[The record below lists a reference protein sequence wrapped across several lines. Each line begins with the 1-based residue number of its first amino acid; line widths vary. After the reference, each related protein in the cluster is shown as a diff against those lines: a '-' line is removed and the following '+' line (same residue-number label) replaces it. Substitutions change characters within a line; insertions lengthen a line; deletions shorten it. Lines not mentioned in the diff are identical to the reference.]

1 MDFFC
6 NKFMRMPI
14 WLLLLAIV
22 SFNMA
27 CNERSGSQ
35 ESTEQPDKNIS
46 FNESDV
52 IQLDGQTLTE
62 ADTLSRPS
70 KIVIAGPYLIIKD
83 AYGQPPIHVIRA
95 SDGSYVTA
103 LGTPGEG
110 PGEFIGTWSFDVVS
124 GDPPRFWI
132 YDMPQ
137 LRLTY
142 VDLEAYLRGAFEL
155 GDRIINLNIGFTP
168 TAPTWLSDSL
178 LVSPGFLT
186 EEGRLAQFGPEGR
199 FIGTAGISPPSR
211 KGVPLAV
218 LQHAYQSRM
227 KPNPNRS
234 LLALGTFYAD
244 RLEIYHF
251 DGTRK
256 VLAQGPAHFDPTFEV
271 GILQGEPAR
280 QSTDETRYGYIDI
293 ATTQDRIYALYS
305 GRLRNQQGNHGDTVR
320 VFDWNGNLK
329 QVYDL
334 NAAVLGITVDS
345 TETTLYATQR
355 FPSLEIT
362 RYSLPPPL

>member
-1 MDFFC
+1 
-6 NKFMRMPI
+6 MRMPK

-35 ESTEQPDKNIS
+35 ESTEQPDKNVS

-62 ADTLSRPS
+62 ADTLARPS

-132 YDMPQ
+132 YDMPE

-168 TAPTWLSDSL
+168 TAPTWLGDSL
-178 LVSPGFLT
+178 FVSPGFLT
-186 EEGRLAQFGPEGR
+186 EEGRLAQFSPEGT
-199 FIGTAGISPPSR
+199 FMGTIGISPPSR
-211 KGVPLAV
+211 EGVPLAV
-218 LQHAYQSRM
+218 LQHAYQSWM

-244 RLEIYHF
+244 RLEIYRPN
-251 DGTRK
+251 GIRK
-256 VLAQGPAHFDPTFEV
+256 LLVQGPAHFNPTFEV
-271 GILQGEPAR
+271 GTMQGEPAR

-293 ATTQDRIYALYS
+293 ATTQRHIYALYS
-305 GRLRNQQGNHGDTVR
+305 GRLRDQQGNYGDTVR
-320 VFDWNGNLK
+320 VFDWDGNLN
-329 QVYDL
+329 QVYNL
-334 NAAVLGITVDS
+334 NAAVLGIAVAPD
-345 TETTLYATQR
+345 ETRLYATQR
-355 FPSLEIT
+355 APTVEISTYRLPPSL
-362 RYSLPPPL
+362 